1 MNKKMLIT
9 LGITG
14 LMLINTGFS
23 FATNSNVIEKS
34 KKVDYS
40 VSQDYYNSIEKTIT
54 ENGKKYELQD
64 VERKDNLKTESKK
77 YETIEEK
84 IVEASKKSSAINMF
98 EETKNIEDDG
108 FKGTISKEDS
118 SIELTPA
125 DSYKEE
131 YKVYLQR
138 KYTNVSSNELNDVP
152 KELKENGLTYYLVN
166 PVWDVTETEEVD
178 GKQVPVKYSGTMKYE
193 GKNTRTVVTSYVA
206 KVKYT
211 GILEKQVKDT
221 TTFTAKYKEIES
233 AKPESTKENKKVDK
247 VIPQAVVGT
256 TGILCVCGIVLLNS
270 KNVKIYN
277 LIDGEYTLV
286 RKAHL
291 SENKMLVD
299 LTPYNYQSRNYKV
312 VISKSLYKKIRGKT
326 VKFKYFDKQYNYNI
340 QNREFEVLV

>member
-1 MNKKMLIT
+1 MNKKMLVT

-14 LMLINTGFS
+14 LMLVNVGFS
-23 FATNSNVIEKS
+23 FATSSNVIEKS
-34 KKVDYS
+34 KNVEYS
-40 VSQDYYNSIEKTIT
+40 VSQEYYDSIDKTIV
-54 ENGKKYELQD
+54 ENGIKYELQD
-64 VERKDNLKTESKK
+64 VKRKDNLKTESKK

-84 IVEASKKSSAINMF
+84 IIDASNKSSAISF
-98 EETKNIEDDG
+98 FDELKNIEDDG
-108 FKGTISKEDS
+108 FKGTISRDDS

-125 DSYKEE
+125 DSYQEE

-138 KYTNVSSNELNDVP
+138 KYNDVSSNELNNIP

-178 GKQVPVKYSGTMKYE
+178 GSQVPVKYSGTMKYE
-193 GKNTRTVVTSYVA
+193 GKNTRTIVTSYIA

-211 GILEKQVKDT
+211 ATLEKQVKDT
-221 TTFTAKYKEIES
+221 TTFTAKYKEVES
-233 AKPESTKENKKVDK
+233 SKPETKKEENKV
-247 VIPQAVVGT
+247 VPQAVVGT
-256 TGILCVCGIVLLNS
+256 TGIICICGIVLLNS

-277 LIDGEYTLV
+277 LIDGEYVLV

-291 SENKMLVD
+291 SEGKMLVD
-299 LTPYNYQSRNYKV
+299 LTPYNYQSRSYKII
-312 VISKSLYKKIRGKT
+312 ISKSLYKKIRGKT

>member
-1 MNKKMLIT
+1 MNKKMLVT
-9 LGITG
+9 LGVTG
-14 LMLINTGFS
+14 LMLVNVGFS
-23 FATNSNVIEKS
+23 FATSTNVIEKS

-40 VSQDYYNSIEKTIT
+40 ASQEYYDSMNKTIV

-64 VERKDNLKTESKK
+64 VQRKDNLKTESKN
-77 YETIEEK
+77 YETTEEK
-84 IVEASKKSSAINMF
+84 IIDASYKSSAISYF
-98 EETKNIEDDG
+98 DESKNIEDDG
-108 FKGTISKEDS
+108 FKGTITRDDS

-138 KYTNVSSNELNDVP
+138 KYNDVSSNELNNIP
-152 KELKENGLTYYLVN
+152 KELKENGITYYLVN

-178 GKQVPVKYSGTMKYE
+178 GSQVPVKYSGTMKYE
-193 GKNTRTVVTSYVA
+193 GKNTRTIVTSYIA
-206 KVKYT
+206 KVRYSGT
-211 GILEKQVKDT
+211 LEKQVKDT
-221 TTFTAKYKEIES
+221 TTFTAKYKEV
-233 AKPESTKENKKVDK
+233 ESTKPETKKEENKV
-247 VIPQAVVGT
+247 VPQAVVGT
-256 TGILCVCGIVLLNS
+256 TGIICICGIVLLNS

-277 LIDGEYTLV
+277 LIDGEYVLV

-291 SENKMLVD
+291 SEGKMLVD

-312 VISKSLYKKIRGKT
+312 IISKSLYKKIRGKT

>member
-14 LMLINTGFS
+14 LMLVNAGFS

-64 VERKDNLKTESKK
+64 VEDNLKKESKK

-84 IVEASKKSSAINMF
+84 IVEASKKSSAINLF

-108 FKGTISKEDS
+108 FKGTISREDS

-193 GKNTRTVVTSYVA
+193 GKNTRTIITSYIA

-211 GILEKQVKDT
+211 GTLEKQVKDT
-221 TTFTAKYKEIES
+221 TTFTVKYKEIDS
-233 AKPESTKENKKVDK
+233 SKPEVKKEDKKDNKV
-247 VIPQAVVGT
+247 VPQAVVGT
-256 TGILCVCGIVLLNS
+256 TGILCTCGIVLLNS

-277 LIDGEYTLV
+277 LINGEYKLV
-286 RKAHL
+286 KKAHL
-291 SENKMLVD
+291 NEGKMIVD

-312 VISKSLYKKIRGKT
+312 VVSKSLYKKIKGKT

>member
-1 MNKKMLIT
+1 MNKKMLVT
-9 LGITG
+9 LGVTG
-14 LMLINTGFS
+14 LMLVNVGFS
-23 FATNSNVIEKS
+23 FATSPNVIEKS

-40 VSQDYYNSIEKTIT
+40 ASQEYYDSMNKTIV

-64 VERKDNLKTESKK
+64 VQRKDNLKTESKN
-77 YETIEEK
+77 YETTEEK
-84 IVEASKKSSAINMF
+84 IIDASYKSSAISYF
-98 EETKNIEDDG
+98 DESKNIEDDG
-108 FKGTISKEDS
+108 FKGTITRDDS

-138 KYTNVSSNELNDVP
+138 KYTNVSSNELNNIP
-152 KELKENGLTYYLVN
+152 KEIKENGLTYYLVN

-178 GKQVPVKYSGTMKYE
+178 GSQVPVKYSGTMKYE
-193 GKNTRTVVTSYVA
+193 GKNTRTIVTSYIA

-211 GILEKQVKDT
+211 GTLEKQVKDT
-221 TTFTAKYKEIES
+221 TTFTAKYKEVES
-233 AKPESTKENKKVDK
+233 IKPETKKEENKV
-247 VIPQAVVGT
+247 VPQAVVGT
-256 TGILCVCGIVLLNS
+256 TGILCVCGIVLLTS

-277 LIDGEYTLV
+277 LIDGEYVLV

-291 SENKMLVD
+291 SEGKMFVD
-299 LTPYNYQSRNYKV
+299 LTPYNYQSRSYKII
-312 VISKSLYKKIRGKT
+312 ISKSLYKKIRGKT

>member
-1 MNKKMLIT
+1 MNKKMLVT
-9 LGITG
+9 LGVTG
-14 LMLINTGFS
+14 LMLVNVGFS
-23 FATNSNVIEKS
+23 FATSPNVIEKS
-34 KKVDYS
+34 KNVDYS
-40 VSQDYYNSIEKTIT
+40 VSQEYYDSIDKTIV

-64 VERKDNLKTESKK
+64 IQRKDNLKTESKK

-84 IVEASKKSSAINMF
+84 IIDASNKSSAISYF
-98 EETKNIEDDG
+98 DESKNIEDDG
-108 FKGTISKEDS
+108 FKGTISRDDS

-125 DSYKEE
+125 DSYREE

-138 KYTNVSSNELNDVP
+138 KYNDVSSNELNNIP

-178 GKQVPVKYSGTMKYE
+178 GSQVPVKYSGTMKYE
-193 GKNTRTVVTSYVA
+193 GKNTRTIVTSYIA

-211 GILEKQVKDT
+211 GTLEKQVKDT
-221 TTFTAKYKEIES
+221 TAFTAKYKEVES
-233 AKPESTKENKKVDK
+233 SKPETKKEENK

-256 TGILCVCGIVLLNS
+256 TGILCVCGIALLNS

-277 LIDGEYTLV
+277 LIDGEYVLV

-291 SENKMLVD
+291 SEGKMLVD
-299 LTPYNYQSRNYKV
+299 LTLYNYQSRSYKIL
-312 VISKSLYKKIRGKT
+312 ISKSLYKKIRGKT